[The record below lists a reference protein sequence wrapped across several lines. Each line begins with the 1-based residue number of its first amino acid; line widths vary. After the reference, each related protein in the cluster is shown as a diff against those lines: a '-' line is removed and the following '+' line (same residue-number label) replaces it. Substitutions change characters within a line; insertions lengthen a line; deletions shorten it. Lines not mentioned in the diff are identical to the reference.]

1 MKTLWLKT
9 IDSTNSEALRRM
21 GELPSGTVLVA
32 YEQTAG
38 RGQRGNTWFSEP
50 GKNLTFSIVLK
61 FPAGFLAAGDAFL
74 LNCLCSVAAVDF
86 LSGFG
91 VVASV
96 KWPNDIF
103 VGGRKICGM
112 LLENGLIGSFVAH
125 SVMGIGMNVFQTEF
139 PLVNATSL
147 ALALGSA
154 GGPDGAVRSNAVDQ
168 VQLNPV
174 DQVQQVATGGPSK
187 PHPLDLVQPL
197 ELDLVQCLERF
208 LRCFEERLQMLD
220 DAAGR
225 RELFDAYESLLYRR
239 DVSARY
245 HDCLRGED
253 FEGVIRGVEAD
264 GRLCVV
270 DSAGVERRYFFK
282 EISFVL

>member
-21 GELPSGTVLVA
+21 GELPSGTVLAA

-147 ALALGSA
+147 ALALGGDA
-154 GGPDGAVRSNAVDQ
+154 RPGV
-168 VQLNPV
+168 
-174 DQVQQVATGGPSK
+174 
-187 PHPLDLVQPL
+187 
-197 ELDLVQCLERF
+197 DLVQCLERF

-239 DVSARY
+239 GVTALY
-245 HDCLRGED
+245 HDCLRDED
-253 FEGVIRGVEAD
+253 FEGVIQGVEAD

-282 EISFVL
+282 EISYVL